1 MHAFDDLHQALD
13 QVRQLYFHDDGAT
26 PNSHLPVLHYH
37 LKARPG
43 DDAADAFERLFE
55 HNCWTPLWRDGIF
68 DYHHYH
74 STAHEALAVV
84 RGRAR
89 VTLGGEA
96 GQTLSLEPGD
106 VLVLPAGTGHRC
118 VECSKDFLVVGAYPC
133 GQEDYDIQ
141 RPGSANHADS
151 RARIASVALPQADP
165 LGGAAGP
172 LMLAWT
178 PQAA

>member
-1 MHAFDDLHQALD
+1 MHAFEDLHDALATL
-13 QVRQLYFHDDGAT
+13 RQLYFHDDGAT

-37 LKARPG
+37 LRPRPG
-43 DDAADAFERLFE
+43 ADAAAAFEALFSE
-55 HNCWTPLWRDGIF
+55 HQWSPLWRAGIF

-89 VTLGGEA
+89 VTLGGAA

-118 VECSKDFLVVGAYPC
+118 VESSRDFLVVGAYPR

-151 RARIASVALPQADP
+151 RARIARVPLPQADP
-165 LGGAAGP
+165 LGGAQGP
-172 LMLAWT
+172 LMTAWS
-178 PQAA
+178 PQAS